1 MKDWRVESIS
11 DEGEVVV
18 LFPDGDRCT
27 ITVQRGAV
35 PKFRRLVEMD
45 QEREQALEIVRQ
57 TLGGD
62 ERPGTDRSDGRAR
75 RG

>member
-11 DEGEVVV
+11 DEGEVVI

-27 ITVQRGAV
+27 ITVPLDAV

-45 QEREQALEIVRQ
+45 QELEQALK
-57 TLGGD
+57 
-62 ERPGTDRSDGRAR
+62 ERTSSTGR
-75 RG
+75 

>member
-1 MKDWRVESIS
+1 MKEWRVESIS

-27 ITVQRGAV
+27 ISVPRDAV

-45 QEREQALEIVRQ
+45 QKREQALKS
-57 TLGGD
+57 GGPT
-62 ERPGTDRSDGRAR
+62 PGSDNSPGEPGSDGRGR